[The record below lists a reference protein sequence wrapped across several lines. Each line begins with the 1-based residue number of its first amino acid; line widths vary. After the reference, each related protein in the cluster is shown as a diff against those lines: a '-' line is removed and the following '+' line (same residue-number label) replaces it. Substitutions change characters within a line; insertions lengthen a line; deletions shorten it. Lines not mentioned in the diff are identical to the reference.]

1 MITDGYFPCHLRVFI
16 NNSHLP
22 APPLLDMSCIMAV
35 SDEESINLLNFEQ
48 PRFRESRY
56 VLTSPRSLRACA
68 NLGLK
73 VQFCPVLSMT
83 DFIFVILQ
91 PLELLH
97 QSFQDYS
104 ASEQGRLFCQGSHL
118 ATAYENY
125 EKERRSE

>member
-1 MITDGYFPCHLRVFI
+1 
-16 NNSHLP
+16 
-22 APPLLDMSCIMAV
+22 MAV

-73 VQFCPVLSMT
+73 VQFCPVLSMK

-104 ASEQGRLFCQGSHL
+104 ASEQGRLFCQGFHL
-118 ATAYENY
+118 ATAYEHY